1 MQATSTFKPTEA
13 LWRVRLHL
21 FWRGL
26 KSTWAMFSESKIG
39 LTGLGIIIFFAIF
52 GFVLWPMYPWLM
64 EHFAWTPEELE
75 AARNVPYGAISS
87 IDQVYHPVVGYDP
100 LIPGIENPSPPSR
113 RHPLGTNQYGRDI
126 LAQLMASTSSEF
138 MLGVLAALITV
149 VIGTLVGAI
158 TAYYGGFVDT
168 FFMRLADVFILFP
181 LVSFL
186 IVLGSMIELTLF
198 KLAFILGIL
207 FGFGQIT
214 VILKSQA
221 LAVKVKP
228 YIEAAKVA
236 GGGHFHVI
244 FRHIIPNLLP
254 LAFLYMMFNVT
265 SAIFSEA
272 ALSFFGLLPGIKI
285 SWGIMID
292 AAHSDGYI
300 LGGRSFQNWWLWVP
314 PGVAITLLCSA
325 FYLVGRGLDEVVNPR
340 LRKR

>member
-1 MQATSTFKPTEA
+1 MQATSSFKPAEA

-21 FWRGL
+21 LWRGL
-26 KSTWAMFSESKIG
+26 KGSWAMFAESKIG
-39 LTGLGIIIFFAIF
+39 LTGLGIIIFFALF
-52 GFVLWPMYPWLM
+52 GALWPAYPWLM
-64 EHFAWTPEELE
+64 ERLAWTPEELE
-75 AARNVPYGAISS
+75 AARNAPYGAISS

-138 MLGVLAALITV
+138 MLGVLAAVITV
-149 VIGTLVGAI
+149 VIGTLIGAI

-186 IVLGSMIELTLF
+186 IVLGSMIELTLI
-198 KLAFILGIL
+198 KLAFVLGIL
-207 FGFGQIT
+207 YGFGQIT

>member
-1 MQATSTFKPTEA
+1 MQAASTFKPAEA
-13 LWRVRLHL
+13 IWRVRLQL
-21 FWRGL
+21 LWRGL
-26 KSTWAMFSESKIG
+26 KSSWAMFAESKIG
-39 LTGLGIIIFFAIF
+39 LTGLGIIIFFALF
-52 GFVLWPMYPWLM
+52 GALWPAYPWIM
-64 EHFAWTPEELE
+64 EHVAWTPEELE
-75 AARNVPYGAISS
+75 AARNAPYGAISS
-87 IDQVYHPVVGYDP
+87 IYQVYDPVVGYDP
-100 LIPGIENPSPPSR
+100 LIPGLENPSPPSR

-126 LAQLMASTSSEF
+126 LAQLMASTGSEF

-149 VIGTLVGAI
+149 VIGTFIGAI

-168 FFMRLADVFILFP
+168 FFMRVADVFILFP

-186 IVLGSMIELTLF
+186 IVLGSMIELTLM
-198 KLAFILGIL
+198 KLAFVLGIL
-207 FGFGQIT
+207 YGFGQIT

-254 LAFLYMMFNVT
+254 LSFLYMMFNVT
-265 SAIFSEA
+265 GAIFSEA
-272 ALSFFGLLPGIKI
+272 ALSFFGLLPGIKV

-292 AAHSDGYI
+292 SAHSGGYI
-300 LGGRSFQNWWLWVP
+300 LGGRSFQNWWLWMP
-314 PGVAITLLCSA
+314 PGIAITLLCSA

>member
-1 MQATSTFKPTEA
+1 MQAASTFKPVEA

-26 KSTWAMFSESKIG
+26 KGSWAMFAESKIG
-39 LTGLGIIIFFAIF
+39 LTGLGIILFFALF
-52 GFVLWPMYPWLM
+52 GALWPAYPWLM
-64 EHFAWTPEELE
+64 EHIAWTPEELE
-75 AARNVPYGAISS
+75 AARNAPYGAISN
-87 IDQVYHPVVGYDP
+87 INQVYHPVVGYDP
-100 LIPGIENPSPPSR
+100 LISGIENPSPPSR

-126 LAQLMASTSSEF
+126 LAQLMASTGSEF

-149 VIGTLVGAI
+149 VIGTLIGAI
-158 TAYYGGFVDT
+158 TAYYGGLVDT

-198 KLAFILGIL
+198 KLAFVLGIL
-207 FGFGQIT
+207 YGFGQIT

-265 SAIFSEA
+265 GAIFSEA

>member
-1 MQATSTFKPTEA
+1 MQATSSFKPAEA

-26 KSTWAMFSESKIG
+26 KGSWAMFAESKIG
-39 LTGLGIIIFFAIF
+39 LTGLGIIIFFALF
-52 GFVLWPMYPWLM
+52 GALWPAYPWLM
-64 EHFAWTPEELE
+64 EHIAWTPEELD
-75 AARNVPYGAISS
+75 AARNAPYGAISS
-87 IDQVYHPVVGYDP
+87 IYQVYDPVVGYDP

-126 LAQLMASTSSEF
+126 LAQLMASTGSEF
-138 MLGVLAALITV
+138 MLGVLAAVITV
-149 VIGTLVGAI
+149 VIGTLIGAI

-186 IVLGSMIELTLF
+186 IVLGSMIELTLI
-198 KLAFILGIL
+198 KLAFVLGIL
-207 FGFGQIT
+207 YGFGQIT

-272 ALSFFGLLPGIKI
+272 ALSFFGLLPGIKV

>member
-1 MQATSTFKPTEA
+1 MQAAPTFEPAEA

-21 FWRGL
+21 FRRGL
-26 KSTWAMFSESKIG
+26 ANSWAMFAESKIG
-39 LTGLGIIIFFAIF
+39 LTGFGIIVFFAIL
-52 GFVLWPMYPWLM
+52 GALAPVYPWFM
-64 EHFAWTPEELE
+64 ERVAWTPEELE
-75 AARNVPYGAISS
+75 AARTAEYGAISS
-87 IDQVYHPVVGYDP
+87 IYDVYEPLTGHDP
-100 LIPGIENPSPPSR
+100 LLIPGAPTPPSR
-113 RHPLGTNQYGRDI
+113 RHPLGTTLFGQDI
-126 LAQLMASTSSEF
+126 LGQLMSSTASEF

-149 VIGTLVGAI
+149 VIGTFVGAI
-158 TAYYGGFVDT
+158 SAYYGGIVDT
-168 FFMRLADVFILFP
+168 FFMRMADVFILFP
-181 LVSFL
+181 LISFL
-186 IVLGSMIELTLF
+186 IVLGSLVELTLF
-198 KLAFILGIL
+198 KLAFILGIF

-236 GGGHFHVI
+236 GGGHFHLI

-254 LAFLYMMFNVT
+254 LSFLYMMFNVT

-272 ALSFFGLLPGIKI
+272 ALSFFGLLPGVKM

-292 AAHSDGYI
+292 NAHTLGYI
-300 LGGRSFQNWWLWVP
+300 LGGRSFENWWLWVP

>member
-1 MQATSTFKPTEA
+1 MHAASTFKPAEA

-21 FWRGL
+21 LWRGL
-26 KSTWAMFSESKIG
+26 KSSWAMFAESKIG
-39 LTGLGIIIFFAIF
+39 LTGLGIILFFALF
-52 GFVLWPMYPWLM
+52 GALWPAYPWLM
-64 EHFAWTPEELE
+64 ERLAWTPEELE
-75 AARNVPYGAISS
+75 AARNAPIGAISS
-87 IDQVYHPVVGYDP
+87 IYQVYHPVFGHDP

-126 LAQLMASTSSEF
+126 LAQLMASTGSEF

-214 VILKSQA
+214 VIMKSQA

>member
-1 MQATSTFKPTEA
+1 MQATSSFKPAEA

-26 KSTWAMFSESKIG
+26 KGSWAMFAESKIG
-39 LTGLGIIIFFAIF
+39 LTGLGIIIFFALF
-52 GFVLWPMYPWLM
+52 GALWPAYPWLM
-64 EHFAWTPEELE
+64 ERLAWTPEELE
-75 AARNVPYGAISS
+75 AARNAPYGAISS

-126 LAQLMASTSSEF
+126 LAQLMASTGSEF
-138 MLGVLAALITV
+138 MLGVLAAVITV
-149 VIGTLVGAI
+149 VIGTLIGAI

-186 IVLGSMIELTLF
+186 IVLGSMIELTLI
-198 KLAFILGIL
+198 KLAFVLGIL
-207 FGFGQIT
+207 YGFGQIT

-314 PGVAITLLCSA
+314 PGIAITLLCSA

>member
-1 MQATSTFKPTEA
+1 MQAVPAFKPAEPI
-13 LWRVRLHL
+13 WRVRLQL
-21 FWRGL
+21 LGRGL
-26 KSTWAMFSESKIG
+26 KSNWAMFAESKIG
-39 LTGLGIIIFFAIF
+39 LTGLGIIIFFAFF
-52 GFVLWPMYPWLM
+52 GFVLWPIYPWIM
-64 EHFAWTPEELE
+64 EHIAWTPEELE
-75 AARNVPYGAISS
+75 AARNAPYGAISS
-87 IDQVYHPVVGYDP
+87 IYQVYDPVVGYDP

-126 LAQLMASTSSEF
+126 LAQLMASTGSEF
-138 MLGVLAALITV
+138 MLGVLAAVITV
-149 VIGTLVGAI
+149 VIGTLIGAI

-186 IVLGSMIELTLF
+186 IVLGSMIELTLI
-198 KLAFILGIL
+198 KLAFVLGIL
-207 FGFGQIT
+207 YGFGQIT

-272 ALSFFGLLPGIKI
+272 ALSFFGLLPGIKV

-292 AAHSDGYI
+292 SAHSGGYI
-300 LGGRSFQNWWLWVP
+300 LGGRSFQNWWLWMP

>member
-1 MQATSTFKPTEA
+1 MQAATTFKPAEA

-21 FWRGL
+21 LWRGL
-26 KSTWAMFSESKIG
+26 KGSWAMFAESKIG
-39 LTGLGIIIFFAIF
+39 LTGLGIIIFFAVF
-52 GFVLWPMYPWLM
+52 GALWPAYPWLM
-64 EHFAWTPEELE
+64 EHLAWTPEELE
-75 AARNVPYGAISS
+75 AARNAPYGAISN
-87 IDQVYHPVVGYDP
+87 IEQVYHPVVGYDP

-126 LAQLMASTSSEF
+126 LAQLMASTGSEF

-186 IVLGSMIELTLF
+186 IVLGSMIELTLL

>member
-1 MQATSTFKPTEA
+1 MQAVPTFKPTEPI
-13 LWRVRLHL
+13 WRVRLQL
-21 FWRGL
+21 LGRGL
-26 KSTWAMFSESKIG
+26 KSSWAMFAESKIG
-39 LTGLGIIIFFAIF
+39 LTGLGIIIFFALF
-52 GFVLWPMYPWLM
+52 GGLWPIYPWLM
-64 EHFAWTPEELE
+64 EHIAWTPEELE
-75 AARNVPYGAISS
+75 AARNAPYGAISS
-87 IDQVYHPVVGYDP
+87 IYQVYDPVVGYDP
-100 LIPGIENPSPPSR
+100 LIPGIENPTPPSR

-126 LAQLMASTSSEF
+126 LAQLMASTGSEF
-138 MLGVLAALITV
+138 MLGVLAAVITV
-149 VIGTLVGAI
+149 VIGTLIGAI

-186 IVLGSMIELTLF
+186 IVLGSMIELTLI
-198 KLAFILGIL
+198 KLAFVLGIL
-207 FGFGQIT
+207 YGFGQIT

-254 LAFLYMMFNVT
+254 LSFLYMMFNVT
-265 SAIFSEA
+265 GAIFSEA
-272 ALSFFGLLPGIKI
+272 ALSFFGLLPGIKV

-292 AAHSDGYI
+292 SAHSGGYI

>member
-1 MQATSTFKPTEA
+1 MQATQTVKSPEA

-21 FWRGL
+21 LHRGL
-26 KSTWAMFSESKIG
+26 AQSWAMFAESKIG
-39 LTGLGIIIFFAIF
+39 LTGFGIIVFFALF
-52 GFVLWPMYPWLM
+52 GLLWPIYPWLM
-64 EHFAWTPEELE
+64 EHVAWTPEELE
-75 AARNVPYGAISS
+75 IVRNVGISS
-87 IDQVYHPVVGYDP
+87 IYDIYNPVTGYDP
-100 LIPGIENPSPPSR
+100 LLILGEPNPPSR
-113 RHPLGTNQYGRDI
+113 RHPLGTALFGQDI
-126 LAQLMASTSSEF
+126 LAQLMYSTGSEF

-158 TAYYGGFVDT
+158 CAYYGGFVDT

-198 KLAFILGIL
+198 KLALILGIL

-236 GGGHFHVI
+236 GSSHFHLI

-254 LAFLYMMFNVT
+254 LSFLYMMFNVT

-272 ALSFFGLLPGIKI
+272 ALSFFGLLPGVRM
-285 SWGIMID
+285 SWGIMIQS
-292 AAHSDGYI
+292 AHDLGFI
-300 LGGRSFQNWWLWVP
+300 LGGKSFQHWWLWVP

>member
-1 MQATSTFKPTEA
+1 MQATSSFKPAEA

-26 KSTWAMFSESKIG
+26 KGSWAMFAESKIG
-39 LTGLGIIIFFAIF
+39 LTGLGIIIFFALF
-52 GFVLWPMYPWLM
+52 GALWPAYPWLM
-64 EHFAWTPEELE
+64 ERLAWTPEELE
-75 AARNVPYGAISS
+75 AARNAPYGAISS

-138 MLGVLAALITV
+138 MLGVLAAVITV
-149 VIGTLVGAI
+149 VIGTLIGAI

-186 IVLGSMIELTLF
+186 IVLGSMIELTLI
-198 KLAFILGIL
+198 KLAFVLGIL
-207 FGFGQIT
+207 YGFGQIT